1 MFSFSR
7 IDNGW
12 LLNWKQRIYEYWQG
26 VISKFSLP
34 KSMRR
39 TNAGPYDSAGEVP
52 GGSLGMAAT
61 GLLRGLT
68 SDGLRVALVGIMPS
82 LLRIIHSFV
91 STAHQGVNICTIIGV
106 DGNPDAGAD

>member
-1 MFSFSR
+1 MLRLTYHILTFCKRISMVESHFRHFLGGIFQRMFMFSFSR

-39 TNAGPYDSAGEVP
+39 TNAGTYDSGGE
-52 GGSLGMAAT
+52 ARE
-61 GLLRGLT
+61 GLLGWLPRGY
-68 SDGLRVALVGIMPS
+68 S
-82 LLRIIHSFV
+82 
-91 STAHQGVNICTIIGV
+91 GV
-106 DGNPDAGAD
+106 